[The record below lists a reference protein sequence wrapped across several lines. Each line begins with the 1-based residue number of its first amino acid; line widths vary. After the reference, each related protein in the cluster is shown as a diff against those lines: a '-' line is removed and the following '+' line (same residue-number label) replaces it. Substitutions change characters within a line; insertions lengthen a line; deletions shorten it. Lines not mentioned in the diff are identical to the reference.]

1 MSQSAREQLISVV
14 EQFGVAMVLDA
25 LAEVSE
31 EVAEEIESE
40 DNEANEERVRAHN
53 DVASKLRSLV
63 RCYSKELAEVTES
76 EEKSEEEDQIDDAMN
91 GRR

>member
-63 RCYSKELAEVTES
+63 QRYSKELAEVTES
-76 EEKSEEEDQIDDAMN
+76 DEQDQIDDAMN